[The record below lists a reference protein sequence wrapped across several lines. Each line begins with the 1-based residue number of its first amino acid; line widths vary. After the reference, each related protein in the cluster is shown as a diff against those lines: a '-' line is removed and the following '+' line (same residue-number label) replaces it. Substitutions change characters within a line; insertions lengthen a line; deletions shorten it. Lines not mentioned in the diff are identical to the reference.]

1 VLLALDT
8 ATQTIGV
15 ALHDGSQIL
24 AESVWKGGGHH
35 TVALAPET
43 AILLRRAGI
52 EVSSLTALAVAL
64 GPGSYT
70 GLRIG
75 MAFAKGLAMVHNLP
89 IVGIPT
95 MDILANSQPRRSE
108 PLLVVIR
115 AGRKRVAG
123 VWYKWGR
130 LGWKA
135 KGDAEN
141 MTWSELVE
149 RIEKKTYV
157 CGEIDDEGRKALSN
171 LPEAIIAPPA
181 QLLRRPSFLAELA
194 WNVVRKGKLTDPA
207 LLKPVYLNPHDR
219 KSE

>member
-1 VLLALDT
+1 
-8 ATQTIGV
+8 
-15 ALHDGSQIL
+15 
-24 AESVWKGGGHH
+24 
-35 TVALAPET
+35 
-43 AILLRRAGI
+43 
-52 EVSSLTALAVAL
+52 
-64 GPGSYT
+64 
-70 GLRIG
+70 

-89 IVGIPT
+89 IVGVPT

-115 AGRKRVAG
+115 AGRGRVAG

-135 KGDAEN
+135 KSDAES

-157 CGEIDDEGRKALSN
+157 CGEIDDEGRKELSN

-181 QLLRRPSFLAELA
+181 QMLRRPSFLAELA
-194 WNVVRKGKLTDPA
+194 WKVVRRGKLTDPA
-207 LLKPVYLNPHDR
+207 LLKPVYLNPLNR